1 MAACTCT
8 ARTSRKLLSSL
19 LPSCGLTWSRLWV
32 LGSPGS
38 QTVASFFSAVVAKC
52 RRQAVLCLPWVT
64 CCQGHIPGET
74 NSPRALQMH
83 LVDVHRKVCPPQN
96 STGEK
101 EKENQRVFLAVKL
114 MRRKSNS
121 WFCAILHAY
130 ALTWEFLSEG
140 CNSPFP
146 VLCSLWN
153 IFCL

>member
-8 ARTSRKLLSSL
+8 ARTSRELLSSL
-19 LPSCGLTWSRLWV
+19 LPSGGSTWSRLWV

-38 QTVASFFSAVVAKC
+38 QAAASFISAVVAKC
-52 RRQAVLCLPWVT
+52 RRLAVLCLPWVT
-64 CCQGHIPGET
+64 CHQGHVPGET
-74 NSPRALQMH
+74 NSPRTLQMH
-83 LVDVHRKVCPPQN
+83 LIDVHRKVCPPQN

-130 ALTWEFLSEG
+130 ALTWVFLSKG
-140 CNSPFP
+140 CSSPSP